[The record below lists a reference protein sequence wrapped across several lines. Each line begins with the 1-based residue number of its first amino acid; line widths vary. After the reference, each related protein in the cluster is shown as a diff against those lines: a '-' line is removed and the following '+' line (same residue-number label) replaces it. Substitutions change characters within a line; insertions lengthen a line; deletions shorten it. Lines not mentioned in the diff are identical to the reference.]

1 MAQAH
6 VLVVDD
12 EPDIRELIRDILV
25 DDGYSV
31 ATAADAE
38 EARVARRE
46 KRPDVVLLDVW
57 MPGTDGISLLREWTE
72 SGGLTG
78 PVVMMS
84 GHANIE
90 TAVEAT
96 RLGAYDFVEKPLSMA
111 KLLLILSRALEAA
124 RLKRENEGLRGQLA
138 EASEPVG
145 TGAAMTSLRA
155 QLDRVSAVEAPLLL
169 LGESGTGK
177 QTLARWMHARSPR
190 SAAPFVV
197 WSLATTPLD
206 RQHAALFGAGADTGV
221 QQGLLDKAAGGALF
235 LNDIAELTADAQ
247 RDLATALDHGTFV
260 RSGGGESLPLGAR
273 IIAATARDLAS
284 EVRAGRF
291 REDLYFQLHG
301 LPIDVPPLRACADDV
316 PVLLAHFADHFSN
329 RDGLRYRRFT
339 TSALNRLRQHA
350 WPGNLRELR
359 NLVQRLLVLG
369 GAGDIEAPEV
379 DRALGQATQTRPTP
393 GADTAAFAIDFALP
407 LREARD
413 AFEHAYLTHLL
424 KQVDGSVGK
433 LAVSTGME
441 RTHLYRK
448 LRDLGID
455 PKGERDAK

>member
-25 DDGYSV
+25 DEGYAV
-31 ATAADAE
+31 ATAGDARQAR
-38 EARVARRE
+38 EARRDQ
-46 KRPDVVLLDVW
+46 RPDVILLDVW
-57 MPGTDGISLLREWTE
+57 MPDTDGVSLLREWAE
-72 SGGLTG
+72 GGGLQC

-96 RLGAYDFVEKPLSMA
+96 RLGAYDFIEKPLSMA
-111 KLLLILSRALEAA
+111 KLLLILGRALEAA

-138 EASEPVG
+138 DSSEPLG
-145 TGAAMTSLRA
+145 SSALMTSVRG
-155 QLDRVSAVEAPLLL
+155 QLERVSTVEAPLLL

-177 QTLARWMHARSPR
+177 QTLARWLHMRGPR

-197 WSLATTPLD
+197 WSLATTPVD
-206 RQHAALFGAGADTGV
+206 RQHTALFGTRTERGV
-221 QQGLLDKAAGGALF
+221 QPGLLDQAAGGSLF
-235 LNDIAELTADAQ
+235 LNDIAELNAEAQ
-247 RDLATALDHGTFV
+247 RDLATAIDHGTFV
-260 RSGGGESLPLGAR
+260 RNGGGESLPLTAR
-273 IIAATARDLAS
+273 VIAASSRDLGD
-284 EVRAGRF
+284 EVRAGRL

-301 LPIDVPPLRACADDV
+301 LPIDVPSLRARADDV
-316 PVLLAHFADHFSN
+316 PALLAHFADYFSN
-329 RDGLRYRRFT
+329 RDGLPYRRFAT
-339 TSALNRLRQHA
+339 GAQNRLRQHA

-369 GAGDIEAPEV
+369 GAGDIELAEV
-379 DRALGQATQTRPTP
+379 ERALGQASQTRPQP
-393 GADTAAFAIDFALP
+393 GAGAATFAIDYALP

-413 AFEHAYLTHLL
+413 AFEHAYLTQLL
-424 KQVDGSVGK
+424 KQADNSVGK
-433 LAVSTGME
+433 LAALTGME

-455 PKGERDAK
+455 PKGDRA